1 MLIII
6 RNPEKENKFQLSES
20 NIIFTN
26 LNNANKNVILFISS
40 SDFLKQY
47 KLTLNL
53 QDLERFFFF
62 LIQKAQFAR
71 FV

>member
-26 LNNANKNVILFISS
+26 LNKANKNVILFISS

-47 KLTLNL
+47 KLTLTL
-53 QDLERFFFF
+53 QDLERFFF